1 MELDWPLD
9 KPCAW
14 GQSFARQS
22 GKPEGEYD
30 TMSART
36 YYLNANELEQAALA
50 YQNHYPQQSAATIQI
65 ADQACHNLFMVPYTN
80 DLTRWIPMGDPVD
93 WLYNPS
99 LDPEFIWG
107 MNRHW
112 HMLDLGKAYLMTG
125 DEKYVAT
132 YIRHFRSWCV
142 QNPPPEPP
150 MPYEEAVFFQLPGP
164 WRLLETGLRVQ
175 SWISAYAYM
184 QRSELIDEKFTA
196 ELFVALEQHAGYL
209 TSYLG
214 QTEINHAMM
223 HMQGLFMI
231 GVFYSEHPRAP
242 YWRQLATERL
252 QLCQYDQIGPEGIQ
266 SELTTHYHDASIEMF
281 GTPYLLG
288 RLGGFPFPA
297 SYGQQLHRMTTFTLA
312 MIRPDNQSTAIGDSE
327 WVSNGRARVAMLGGI
342 LEDEHLLV
350 RGEVSPD
357 FLWMFGAEMFEKYK
371 TLQQPELVDVEGI
384 DFPQTGYYMLKSP
397 GQHLF
402 FDAAPM
408 GGAHGHADALHF
420 EWYWQRQLIFVDP
433 GRYTYE
439 EGYWRHYFKST
450 AAHNTVVIDG
460 VDQTP
465 YMSTQAWAEP
475 AAACQT
481 LRRQSHDHY
490 ELIDAAH
497 DGYMRLDDP
506 VGHRRWLV
514 MGKQVPLLI
523 LVDWIDA
530 HGEHEV
536 HQRFQLHPDAVARV
550 MTATDAADTTG
561 TAALVSA
568 AEVSEEESTSPA
580 VQLDYPQNELS
591 ARMYWTLTSSSEP
604 ELTEQH
610 RQTLQIVSEEGWVS
624 PIYGQKQPTS
634 IIDAGIRIHS
644 PIGIATI
651 VIPDDHTSDPAN
663 VWVVD
668 KLQLHADQTLE
679 VMLYN
684 DQSQLHVRLDEQ
696 HISWTLS

>member
-1 MELDWPLD
+1 
-9 KPCAW
+9 
-14 GQSFARQS
+14 
-22 GKPEGEYD
+22 
-30 TMSART
+30 MSART
-36 YYLNANELEQAALA
+36 YYLNADELEQAASA
-50 YQNHYPQQSAATIQI
+50 YRTYYPQQATDTLQI
-65 ADQACHNLFMVPYTN
+65 ADQACLDLFMVPYTN

-99 LDPEFIWG
+99 LDPEFTWG
-107 MNRHW
+107 INRHW
-112 HMLDLGKAYLMTG
+112 HMLDLGQAYLMTG
-125 DEKYVAT
+125 GEKYVET

-150 MPYEEAVFFQLPGP
+150 MPYEEATFFQLPGP

-184 QRSELIDEKFTA
+184 QRSEQIDQAFTA
-196 ELFVALEQHAGYL
+196 ELLVALEQHAVYL

-252 QLCQYDQIGPEGIQ
+252 QLCQYDQIGEEGIQ

-288 RLGGFPFPA
+288 RLAGFPFPTA
-297 SYGQQLHRMTTFTLA
+297 YGQQLHRMTTFTLA
-312 MIRPDNQSTAIGDSE
+312 MIRPDNRSTAIGDSE

-342 LEDEHLLV
+342 LDDEHLLV

-357 FLWMFGAEMFEKYK
+357 FLWMFGAETFEKYK
-371 TLQQPELVDVEGI
+371 ALQQTELVDVESI
-384 DFPQTGYYMLKSP
+384 DFPKTGYYMMKSP

-408 GGAHGHADALHF
+408 GGAHGHADALSF
-420 EWYWQRQLIFVDP
+420 EWYWQRQLLFVDP

-450 AAHNTVVIDG
+450 AAHNTIVIDG
-460 VDQTP
+460 VDQTA
-465 YMSTQAWAEP
+465 YISTQAWAEP

-481 LRRQSHDHY
+481 LRREKHTDY
-490 ELIDAAH
+490 ELVDAIH

-506 VGHRRWLV
+506 VQHRRWLV

-523 LVDWIDA
+523 VVDWMDA
-530 HGEHEV
+530 QASHEV

-550 MTATDAADTTG
+550 MTTTDSNTERSSDVDVELTDVHEMSIA
-561 TAALVSA
+561 
-568 AEVSEEESTSPA
+568 PA

-591 ARMYWTLTSSSEP
+591 ARMYWALATSGEQSSLE
-604 ELTEQH
+604 ETDHKLH
-610 RQTLQIVSEEGWVS
+610 IVSEEGWVS

-634 IIDAGIRIHS
+634 IIDAGIRSHGA
-644 PIGIATI
+644 IGIATV
-651 VIPDDHTSDPAN
+651 VIPDDHRSDPAN

-668 KLQLHADQTLE
+668 KLQFNKDQGLE
-679 VMLYN
+679 LVLYN
-684 DQSQLHVRLDEQ
+684 DTSQLQVRVDEQ
-696 HISWTLS
+696 QISWNLS

>member
-1 MELDWPLD
+1 MMN
-9 KPCAW
+9 
-14 GQSFARQS
+14 G
-22 GKPEGEYD
+22 
-30 TMSART
+30 RT
-36 YYLNANELEQAALA
+36 YYLTTDELARAAIA
-50 YQNHYPQQSAATIQI
+50 YRQHYPQHAADSMQI
-65 ADQACHNLFMVPYTN
+65 ADQACDNLFMVPYTN
-80 DLTRWIPMGDPVD
+80 DLTRWIAMGDPVD

-99 LDPEFIWG
+99 LDPEFTWG
-107 MNRHW
+107 INRHW
-112 HMLDLGKAYLMTG
+112 HMLELGKAYLLTG
-125 DEKYVAT
+125 EDKHVAT
-132 YIRHFRSWCV
+132 YMRHFRSWCS
-142 QNPPPEPP
+142 QNPVPQPPLS
-150 MPYEEAVFFQLPGP
+150 YEQATFFQLPGP

-175 SWISAYAYM
+175 SWISTYAYM
-184 QRSELIDEKFTA
+184 QRSELIDAAFTA
-196 ELFVALEQHAGYL
+196 ELLEALEQHAVYL

-288 RLGGFPFPA
+288 RLSGFPFPA
-297 SYGQQLHRMTTFTLA
+297 AYGQQLHRMTTFTLA
-312 MIRPDNQSTAIGDSE
+312 MIRPDNRSTAIGDSE

-342 LEDEHLLV
+342 LDDEHLLV

-357 FLWMFGAEMFEKYK
+357 FLWMFGAEQFEKYAA
-371 TLQQPELVDVEGI
+371 LQQPELVDAEGI

-408 GGAHGHADALHF
+408 GGAHGHADALNI

-450 AAHNTVVIDG
+450 AAHNTIVIDG
-460 VDQTP
+460 QDQTP
-465 YMSTQAWAEP
+465 YISTQAWAEP

-481 LRRQSHDHY
+481 LRRKSDADY
-490 ELIDAAH
+490 ELVDATH

-506 VGHRRWLV
+506 VQHRRWL
-514 MGKQVPLLI
+514 MLGKQVPLLI
-523 LVDWIDA
+523 IVEWVEA
-530 HGEHEV
+530 HAVHDV
-536 HQRFQLHPDAVARV
+536 HQRFQLHPDAVVSVLSAPQWV
-550 MTATDAADTTG
+550 DNEEAVTEQMDDALA
-561 TAALVSA
+561 
-568 AEVSEEESTSPA
+568 PA
-580 VQLDYPQNELS
+580 VQLHYPQTELS
-591 ARMYWTLTSSSEP
+591 ARMYWTTVTTNDGEATGQSAQP
-604 ELTEQH
+604 
-610 RQTLQIVSEEGWVS
+610 LQITCQEGWVS

-634 IIDAGIRIHS
+634 VIDAGLHANGS
-644 PIGIATI
+644 IGIATV

-663 VWVVD
+663 VWVLD
-668 KLQLHADQTLE
+668 KFELGADRR
-679 VMLYN
+679 VNIVLYN
-684 DQSQLHVRLDEQ
+684 DKAQLCVHLDEQ
-696 HISWTLS
+696 HSSWSLS

>member
-1 MELDWPLD
+1 
-9 KPCAW
+9 
-14 GQSFARQS
+14 
-22 GKPEGEYD
+22 
-30 TMSART
+30 MSART
-36 YYLNANELEQAALA
+36 YYLTADELEQAATA
-50 YQNHYPQQSAATIQI
+50 YQEHYPQQAADTIQI
-65 ADQACHNLFMVPYTN
+65 ADQACQHLFMVPYTN
-80 DLTRWIPMGDPVD
+80 DLTHWIPMGDPVD

-99 LDPEFIWG
+99 LDPEFTWG
-107 MNRHW
+107 INRHW
-112 HMLDLGKAYLMTG
+112 HMLDLGRAYLMTG
-125 DEKYVAT
+125 EEKYVAT
-132 YIRHFRSWCV
+132 YIRHFRSWCA
-142 QNPPPEPP
+142 QNPPPQPS
-150 MPYEEAVFFQLPGP
+150 MPYEEATFFQLPGP

-184 QRSELIDEKFTA
+184 QRSEQIDEAFTT
-196 ELFVALEQHAGYL
+196 ELLVALEQHAVYL

-288 RLGGFPFPA
+288 RLSGFPFPT

-312 MIRPDNQSTAIGDSE
+312 MIRPDHRSTAIGDSE
-327 WVSNGRARVAMLGGI
+327 WVSNGRARVAILGGI
-342 LEDEHLLV
+342 LDDEHLLL

-371 TLQQPELVDVEGI
+371 GLQQQELVEVESM
-384 DFPQTGYYMLKSP
+384 DFPQTGYYMMKSP

-408 GGAHGHADALHF
+408 GGAHGHADALNL

-465 YMSTQAWAEP
+465 YISTQAWAEP

-481 LRRQSHDHY
+481 LRRESNADY
-490 ELIDAAH
+490 ELVDATH
-497 DGYMRLDDP
+497 DGYMRLEDP
-506 VGHRRWLV
+506 VQHRRWLV
-514 MGKQVPLLI
+514 MGKQIPLLI
-523 LVDWIDA
+523 MIDWIDA
-530 HGEHEV
+530 QADHEV
-536 HQRFQLHPDAVARV
+536 HQRFQLHPDAVVRV
-550 MTATDAADTTG
+550 MTGDT
-561 TAALVSA
+561 
-568 AEVSEEESTSPA
+568 TSPA
-580 VQLDYPQNELS
+580 GIQVELADINEPNITPTVQLDYPQNELS
-591 ARMYWTLTSSSEP
+591 ARMYWTLATSSEHDSAEP
-604 ELTEQH
+604 DDH
-610 RQTLQIVSEEGWVS
+610 DHKLQIVCEEGWVS

-634 IIDAGIRIHS
+634 IIDAGIRIDR
-644 PIGIATI
+644 PIGIATV
-651 VIPDDHTSDPAN
+651 VIPDDHRSDPAN

-668 KLQLHADQTLE
+668 KLKCHTDHRVE
-679 VMLYN
+679 IVLYN
-684 DQSQLHVRLDEQ
+684 DKSQLQVCVDEQ
-696 HISWTLS
+696 RISWVLS